1 MKILSLNRFIV
12 ACCLF
17 MLPVAGG
24 AASLAEKL
32 TPGAT
37 YYFDSFNPGQQPWQP
52 SQHLN
57 IEEVFKNY
65 QYYEIVLDQD
75 GQGMT
80 VSHYIQGVKKES
92 GKFRILPDGS
102 LQKK

>member
-1 MKILSLNRFIV
+1 MLSVNR
-12 ACCLF
+12 LF
-17 MLPVAGG
+17 VVFFLCMLPVASG

-32 TPGAT
+32 TPGES
-37 YYFDSFNPGQQPWQP
+37 YYFDSFNSKRQPWVPGQP
-52 SQHLN
+52 LN

-65 QYYEIVLDQD
+65 QYYEIMLDRN
-75 GQGMT
+75 GEELS

-92 GKFRILPDGS
+92 EKYRVLPDGS